1 MNYSTKLSNQVQLI
15 GTLGNNPEIRV
26 LQNGEIHA
34 RFSLA
39 TKAEY
44 KNEKGETVKETQ
56 WHSIVCWGK
65 TAEFCRCYLA
75 KGDNVAISGRL
86 NHRDYT
92 DKDGVKRYLTEVV
105 VNELLMLNT
114 KP

>member
-15 GTLGNNPEIRV
+15 GPISGNPQIRV
-26 LQNGEIHA
+26 LPSGEKHA

-44 KNEKGETVKETQ
+44 KDEQGNTVKETQ
-56 WHSIVCWGK
+56 WHNIVCWGEA
-65 TAEFCRCYLA
+65 AELCHHVN
-75 KGDNVAISGRL
+75 KGDSVALTGRL

-92 DKDGVKRYLTEVV
+92 DKDGNRQYLTEVV
-105 VNELLMLNT
+105 ANELLILS
-114 KP
+114 